1 MRAHTTISFLLAVV
15 ASLFLF
21 GKEAVLH
28 AFLIILFVVIA
39 TIGFWFILAWARAG
53 LKRIRSSLVSEWKSN
68 QNPLTRLALV
78 LGCIF
83 NCMAFLIGA
92 HTIWLWFSGTSK
104 PLDAAVSSPLG
115 HALGGLALVLIVGTG
130 LVLAG
135 KGVLWLIAS
144 RERVPDIAGYYARIG
159 LRAYLEFLLSP
170 VTFPMRRWRLL
181 SLEGAGPAAKM
192 ASIGYVIVVALVI
205 WLITVLA
212 TFLVIC
218 GVLLW
223 LGVIS

>member
-1 MRAHTTISFLLAVV
+1 MHTA
-15 ASLFLF
+15 
-21 GKEAVLH
+21 
-28 AFLIILFVVIA
+28 
-39 TIGFWFILAWARAG
+39 
-53 LKRIRSSLVSEWKSN
+53 
-68 QNPLTRLALV
+68 
-78 LGCIF
+78 
-83 NCMAFLIGA
+83 
-92 HTIWLWFSGTSK
+92 WLWFSGTSK

-170 VTFPMRRWRLL
+170 ITFPMRRWRLL

-192 ASIGYVIVVALVI
+192 ASISYVIVVALVI